1 MTDPVLHY
9 HGSNFLEIVD
19 TAGTHFVRIDAIKYI
34 RANYTQLVICTNT
47 RAEALSFTF
56 LDKRRLQDMAGNILA
71 LLSSPPPHI
80 KDGLDAVKD
89 AMYMVRKN
97 QQDLTE
103 SLLRI
108 TEKLDTV
115 RQEFKEE
122 LDRSLEEQE
131 EEEEEEEEELEV
143 VPVVKTSPLG
153 ETFLFLLLLLLL
165 GMGVQSAMIHRV

>member
-47 RAEALSFTF
+47 RAEALSFSF
-56 LDKRRLQDMAGNILA
+56 LDKRRLQDMAGNILT
-71 LLSSPPPHI
+71 LLSTPPPHI

-122 LDRSLEEQE
+122 LDRSLKQQE
-131 EEEEEEEEELEV
+131 EEDEDEEEELEV
-143 VPVVKTSPLG
+143 VPVVKTSPVG
-153 ETFLFLLLLLLL
+153 EAFLFLLLILLL